1 MKRQALLE
9 RIQIVEFALLDLQLY
24 LDTHPGDKNALEQF
38 NQLSSVLQ
46 ELKAQHERKY
56 GPLLGFGFS
65 QSKRTWQWINDPW
78 PWQINRR
85 C

>member
-1 MKRQALLE
+1 MNRHDLLME
-9 RIQIVEFALLDLQLY
+9 IQLVEFVSLELQLY
-24 LDTHPGDKNALEQF
+24 LDTHPADKSAVAQF
-38 NQLSSVLQ
+38 NQSSAELQ
-46 ELKAQHERKY
+46 ELKGLYEKKF